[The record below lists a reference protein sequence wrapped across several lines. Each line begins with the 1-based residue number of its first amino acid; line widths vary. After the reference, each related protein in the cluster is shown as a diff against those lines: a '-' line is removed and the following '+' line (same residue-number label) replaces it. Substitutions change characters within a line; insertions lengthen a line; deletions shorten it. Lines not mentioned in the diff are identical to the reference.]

1 MVKPSRKS
9 SRPRKSKA
17 TNKVQP
23 QSGSEPTLSAKTEQ
37 LITVS
42 QARRRQLHANVAALT
57 HLLFKNF
64 HLTAAVHQIRSTKRA
79 QLNARRSSSKQQ
91 LFGNVGTSIL
101 NEISQP
107 LTAILTN
114 LSAASH
120 SLGAE
125 SVKLREILADVL
137 ADTLRVCGIVTDMH
151 ELFEGHIIEKTRWQ
165 ANAIVEN
172 LVRTL
177 SVEARRRRT
186 SLMADL
192 AADLPEIYADGAQI
206 EQAIA
211 NLIWNGIESMEDIQ
225 PRERALVIA
234 TRQHENI
241 VEISV
246 SDRGAG
252 ISPASLPHLF
262 ETYFTTKPDRMGLG
276 LAIARSIAELHQ
288 GTVTAENNLGQGATF
303 RMLLPIGRADL
314 AKYGL
319 PAVRAA
325 S

>member
-1 MVKPSRKS
+1 M
-9 SRPRKSKA
+9 
-17 TNKVQP
+17 
-23 QSGSEPTLSAKTEQ
+23 SAKTEQ
-37 LITVS
+37 LIAVS

-64 HLTAAVHQIRSTKRA
+64 HLTAAAHQLRFTKGA
-79 QLNARRSSSKQQ
+79 QLNAQRSFSKQR
-91 LFGNVGTSIL
+91 LFGDVGTSIVD
-101 NEISQP
+101 EISQP
-107 LTAILTN
+107 LSAILLN

-120 SLGAE
+120 LLGAE
-125 SVKLREILADVL
+125 SVKLSEILADVR
-137 ADTLRVCGIVTDMH
+137 ADTLRACGIVRDIR
-151 ELFEGHIIEKTRWQ
+151 EVFEGQITRKTLRQ

-177 SVEARRRRT
+177 SVEARRRHT
-186 SLMADL
+186 TLMADL
-192 AADLPEIYADGAQI
+192 VADLPEVYADGAQI

-211 NLIWNGIESMEDIQ
+211 NLIWNGIEAMDDTC

-276 LAIARSIAELHQ
+276 LAVARSIAELHQ
-288 GTVTAENNLGQGATF
+288 GTVTAENNGGKGATF
-303 RMLLPIGRADL
+303 RMRLPIGRADF
-314 AKYGL
+314 AKYAL
-319 PAVRAA
+319 PAVSAA